1 MIIEIYGDKE
11 KHLYTI
17 FTKWFNLCNLNKTLY
32 YINYD
37 DNGDGVFEYIEKL
50 LYKSY
55 FFSSNDRI
63 VVHV

>member
-17 FTKWFNLCNLNKTLY
+17 FTKWFNICNLDKTLY

-37 DNGDGVFEYIEKL
+37 DYGDGVFEYLEKL
-50 LYKSY
+50 HYKNYIFPSD
-55 FFSSNDRI
+55 NRV

>member
-17 FTKWFNLCNLNKTLY
+17 FTKWFNLCNLDKTLY

-37 DNGDGVFEYIEKL
+37 DNCDGVFEYLEKL
-50 LYKSY
+50 HYKSY
-55 FFSSNDRI
+55 FFVNDNRV

>member
-17 FTKWFNLCNLNKTLY
+17 FTKWFNLCNLNKTLR

-37 DNGDGVFEYIEKL
+37 DNGDGVFEYMENL
-50 LYKSY
+50 HYKSC
-55 FFSSNDRI
+55 FFVNENRV

>member
-17 FTKWFNLCNLNKTLY
+17 FTKWFNLCNLDKTLY

-37 DNGDGVFEYIEKL
+37 GDGVFEYLEKL
-50 LYKSY
+50 HYKNY
-55 FFSSNDRI
+55 FFPSDNRV

>member
-17 FTKWFNLCNLNKTLY
+17 FTKWFNLCNLNKTLH
-32 YINYD
+32 YIDYD
-37 DNGDGVFEYIEKL
+37 DNGNGVFEYLEKL
-50 LYKSY
+50 HYKSY
-55 FFSSNDRI
+55 FFVNDNRV

>member
-17 FTKWFNLCNLNKTLY
+17 FTKWFNICNVNKTLQ

-37 DNGDGVFEYIEKL
+37 DNGNGVFEYLETL
-50 LYKSY
+50 HYTTFL
-55 FFSSNDRI
+55 FVNDNRI